1 MVCPRKQL
9 NYTISVIPVGHCSD
23 TDSIIQFKYT
33 ILTSIL

>member
-23 TDSIIQFKYT
+23 ADSIKYNLN
-33 ILTSIL
+33 ILL